1 MIISAE
7 KIVIGG
13 RCHQGLGIHID
24 SSGRIAS
31 VAPISELQG
40 SEEPMEHLAGK
51 VLMPGMINAHSHAFQ
66 RLLRGRTH
74 LAGPVQDN
82 FWTWRKLMYQV
93 ASTLSPESIRVASR
107 QVFLEML
114 LSGVTTVGEF
124 HYVHHQVGGAPYDDP
139 SLLALA
145 VIEAARDVGIR
156 IVLLRTVYLRGDFD
170 TEPSEH
176 QRRFCD
182 GSLEDAS
189 TRIAALQ
196 SAVTGSGEERVS
208 VGVAA
213 HSVRAMSK
221 ENIVS
226 LKALHGNLPW
236 HIHVSE
242 QRREV
247 ESCKEVYGVGP
258 VELLARGGVLD
269 GLTTL
274 VHATHL
280 EPGEAERIAEF
291 DAMVCVCPSTEADL
305 GDGLINATALAELEV
320 RMALGTD
327 GQTLSSVLQE
337 ARRLEMHERLR
348 RETRNA
354 LALEEGASPV
364 ARIFAGATVHGARSL
379 NVSAGEL
386 AEGLWADC
394 VSYDLNDPLLVG
406 LDDDS
411 LLGTLLF
418 SGDSRALADV
428 MVGGEWVVRDGVH
441 PLTEKTGSEF
451 AELTRALFLPSS

>member
-1 MIISAE
+1 
-7 KIVIGG
+7 
-13 RCHQGLGIHID
+13 
-24 SSGRIAS
+24 
-31 VAPISELQG
+31 
-40 SEEPMEHLAGK
+40 
-51 VLMPGMINAHSHAFQ
+51 
-66 RLLRGRTH
+66 
-74 LAGPVQDN
+74 
-82 FWTWRKLMYQV
+82 
-93 ASTLSPESIRVASR
+93 
-107 QVFLEML
+107 
-114 LSGVTTVGEF
+114 
-124 HYVHHQVGGAPYDDP
+124 
-139 SLLALA
+139 
-145 VIEAARDVGIR
+145 VGIR

-170 TEPSEH
+170 TEPGEH

-182 GSLEDAS
+182 GSLEEAS
-189 TRIAALQ
+189 TRIDALQ
-196 SAVTGSGEERVS
+196 RAVAGWDDGRVS

-221 ENIVS
+221 ESIVS

-247 ESCKEVYGVGP
+247 ESCKEVYGAGP
-258 VELLARGGVLD
+258 VELLARNGALD

-291 DAMVCVCPSTEADL
+291 DATVCVCPSTEADL
-305 GDGLINATALAELEV
+305 GDGLINATALAKLGV

-364 ARIFAGATVHGARSL
+364 DRIFAGASAHGALAL

-394 VSYDLNDPLLVG
+394 VSYDLNDPHLVG

-418 SGDSRALADV
+418 SGDSRALSDV

-441 PLTEKTGSEF
+441 PLSEKTCGEF
-451 AELTRALFLPSS
+451 ADLTRVLF